1 MITPQANFITEDSLH
16 EYRNHRNGG
25 SKYENR
31 FYKTYRELKKDMKN
45 LLKENIDDAGIS
57 VYRSRRGQWGEWFE
71 IWKLDNGEPTIVKEG
86 WS

>member
-1 MITPQANFITEDSLH
+1 MITPQAHLMTAHSLH
-16 EYRNHRNGG
+16 EYRNRRNGG
-25 SKYENR
+25 GMYEYR

-45 LLKENIDDAGIS
+45 LLNECIDDDGVS

-71 IWKLDNGEPTIVKEG
+71 VWKLENGEPTIVKQG